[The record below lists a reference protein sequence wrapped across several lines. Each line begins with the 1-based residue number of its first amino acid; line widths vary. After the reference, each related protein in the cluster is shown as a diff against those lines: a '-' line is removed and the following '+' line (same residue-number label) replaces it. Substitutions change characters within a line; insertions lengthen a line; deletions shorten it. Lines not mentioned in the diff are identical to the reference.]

1 MSCPEYN
8 AKIFNMAQLIV
19 KMINGTTSS
28 PENDVIK
35 TQVVANNYIYK
46 VLTLD
51 SQKKKKLVLFASMN
65 VQ

>member
-1 MSCPEYN
+1 
-8 AKIFNMAQLIV
+8 
-19 KMINGTTSS
+19 MINGTTSS

-35 TQVVANNYIYK
+35 IQVVANNYIYK

-51 SQKKKKLVLFASMN
+51 SLLPKKLVLFASMN

>member
-1 MSCPEYN
+1 
-8 AKIFNMAQLIV
+8 
-19 KMINGTTSS
+19 MINGTTSS

-51 SQKKKKLVLFASMN
+51 SLLPKKLVLFASMN